1 MATITSAQSGNW
13 SATSTWVG
21 GVVPTSV
28 DDVNV
33 NHTIAADVDIVV
45 LSIDATVGRLNIT
58 TARNITCSGG
68 GIIFNGGHL
77 KSLWITAG
85 VGQVVNITSNI
96 LITSYSTGA
105 SGTSQNAINITGS
118 ATINIIG
125 TITNNVL
132 IGDTNSLSGYA
143 VYVNSNNSIVNIIG
157 NLIGSVA
164 VANSRSALRINGVS
178 TTINITGNLSANGG
192 CAIDGTGTGTI
203 DVNGIISS
211 TISNHAI
218 NTSGIL
224 IIVSGNITN
233 VSNRIAILSSLIQLS
248 STLST
253 QWLFQTNNALVNR
266 ILYTA
271 GLLTGYPPESKVEDN
286 YIFGPSGEF
295 TGTLVP
301 VNVDVQQLASDLLN
315 EIAISSIPLAERLRN
330 VATTSIVNSAI
341 GSINVIP

>member
-1 MATITSAQSGNW
+1 MATITSAQAGNW

-33 NHTIAADVDIVV
+33 NHTIEANVDIVV
-45 LSIDATVGRLNIT
+45 LSINASVGRLNIT
-58 TARNITCSGG
+58 TARNITCSGS
-68 GIIFNGGHL
+68 GIIFSGGHL

-96 LITSYSTGA
+96 LITAYITGA
-105 SGTSQNAINITGS
+105 SGTVQNAINITGS

-125 TITNNVL
+125 TITNNVS
-132 IGDTNSLSGYA
+132 IGDTVSSSGYA

-164 VANSRSALRINGVS
+164 VTNSRSALRINGVS

-192 CAIDGTGTGTI
+192 CAIDGSGTGNI
-203 DVNGIISS
+203 NVNGIISS
-211 TISNHAI
+211 TISNHTI
-218 NTSGIL
+218 NVSGIL

-248 STLST
+248 STINT
-253 QWLFQTNNALVNR
+253 QWLFQTDNALVNR
-266 ILYTA
+266 TLYTA
-271 GLLTGYPPESKVEDN
+271 GLLTGYPAEADVESGVI
-286 YIFGPSGEF
+286 YGPSSEF
-295 TGTLVP
+295 EGTLSP
-301 VNVDVQQLASDLLN
+301 VNIDTAQLAEDLLS
-315 EIAISSIPLAERLRN
+315 EISTSSNALAERLRN
-330 VATTSIVNSAI
+330 VSTVQTTGTQISALTL
-341 GSINVIP
+341 S